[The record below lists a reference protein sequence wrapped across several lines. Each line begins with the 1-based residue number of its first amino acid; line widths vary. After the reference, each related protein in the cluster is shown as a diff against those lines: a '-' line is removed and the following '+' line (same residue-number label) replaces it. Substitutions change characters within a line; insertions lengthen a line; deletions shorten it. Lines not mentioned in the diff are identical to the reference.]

1 MINYSNWDDGSLTA
15 AYGAYQ
21 RQRQD
26 QSQFYNNMRA
36 DILAECLKL
45 IDQRIN
51 IQMIYRHS
59 VNNPLSMTE
68 NTEKDDKHGK
78 EALLYGVCVSKWRI
92 VSPPVFRG

>member
-15 AYGAYQ
+15 AYGANL

-51 IQMIYRHS
+51 IQIT
-59 VNNPLSMTE
+59 N
-68 NTEKDDKHGK
+68 
-78 EALLYGVCVSKWRI
+78 EA
-92 VSPPVFRG
+92 SPALKQFKNDLQALCK

>member
-51 IQMIYRHS
+51 IQIT
-59 VNNPLSMTE
+59 N
-68 NTEKDDKHGK
+68 
-78 EALLYGVCVSKWRI
+78 EA
-92 VSPPVFRG
+92 SPALKQFKNDLQALCK